1 MPELYFAHQKLHGE
15 SGHVVGRQLL
25 RQLYEAH
32 VGGELPPICLTERG
46 KPYFE
51 SGPWYFSVSHTKT
64 HAFCVLASC
73 PVGVDAEALNRQVNP
88 ILAEKAL
95 SPMEKQQ
102 YDEAAD
108 KNKALLTFW
117 VLKEA
122 AGKLSGRGVEIH
134 PRHTGFMLT
143 DSRVSEVDGCLVA
156 ILTQENEKTLSF

>member
-1 MPELYFAHQKLHGE
+1 MPELYFAHEKLQGA
-15 SGHVVGRQLL
+15 SGHECGRRLL

-32 VGGELPPICLTERG
+32 VGGVMPEIAIAPGG

-51 SGPWYFSVSHTKT
+51 NCPWHFSISHTKN
-64 HAFCVLASC
+64 HAFCVLSSC
-73 PVGVDAEALNRQVNP
+73 PVGLDGEELTRQVNP

-95 SPMEKQQ
+95 SPMEKAQ
-102 YDEAAD
+102 YDSAAD

-122 AGKLSGRGVEIH
+122 AGKLSGRGVGIH
-134 PRHTGFMLT
+134 PDHTGFMLT

-156 ILTQENEKTLSF
+156 ILTQEDENHII